1 LLSIRAAIYRKG
13 RSVFMTNTNAANF
26 GQNLS
31 DYLNQAVLYQDIINV
46 NTKNGN
52 AVLISET
59 EYRSLMETLYLLG
72 VPGMKERLLDGVEI
86 PVEECDEF
94 EW

>member
-1 LLSIRAAIYRKG
+1 
-13 RSVFMTNTNAANF
+13 MTNINAANF

-46 NTKNGN
+46 STKNGN
-52 AVLISET
+52 AVLISES
-59 EYRSLMETLYLLG
+59 EYRSLKETLYLLG
-72 VPGMKERLLDGVEI
+72 VPGMKDRLIEGLKI
-86 PVEECDEF
+86 PVEECEDF

>member
-1 LLSIRAAIYRKG
+1 
-13 RSVFMTNTNAANF
+13 MTNINAANF

-46 NTKNGN
+46 STKNGN
-52 AVLISET
+52 AVLISEA
-59 EYRSLMETLYLLG
+59 EYRSLKETLYLLG
-72 VPGMKERLLDGVEI
+72 VHGMKDRLIEGLKI
-86 PVEECDEF
+86 PVEECEDF

>member
-1 LLSIRAAIYRKG
+1 
-13 RSVFMTNTNAANF
+13 MTNINAANF

-46 NTKNGN
+46 STKNGN
-52 AVLISET
+52 AVLISEA
-59 EYRSLMETLYLLG
+59 EYRSLTETLYLLG
-72 VPGMKERLLDGVEI
+72 VPGMKDRLIEGLKI
-86 PVEECDEF
+86 PVEECEDF

>member
-1 LLSIRAAIYRKG
+1 
-13 RSVFMTNTNAANF
+13 MTNTNAANF

-72 VPGMKERLLDGVEI
+72 VPGMKERLLDGLEI

>member
-1 LLSIRAAIYRKG
+1 
-13 RSVFMTNTNAANF
+13 MTNTNAANF
-26 GQNLS
+26 SQNLS
-31 DYLNQAVLYQDIINV
+31 DYLNQAVLYQDAINV

-52 AVLISET
+52 AVLISEA

-72 VPGMKERLLDGVEI
+72 VPGMKERLLEGLEI

>member
-1 LLSIRAAIYRKG
+1 
-13 RSVFMTNTNAANF
+13 MTNTNAANL

>member
-1 LLSIRAAIYRKG
+1 
-13 RSVFMTNTNAANF
+13 
-26 GQNLS
+26 
-31 DYLNQAVLYQDIINV
+31 
-46 NTKNGN
+46 
-52 AVLISET
+52 
-59 EYRSLMETLYLLG
+59 MESLYLLG

>member
-1 LLSIRAAIYRKG
+1 
-13 RSVFMTNTNAANF
+13 MTNTNAANF

-31 DYLNQAVLYQDIINV
+31 DYLNQAVLYQDTINV

-52 AVLISET
+52 AVLISEA

-72 VPGMKERLLDGVEI
+72 VPGMKERLLEGLEI

>member
-1 LLSIRAAIYRKG
+1 
-13 RSVFMTNTNAANF
+13 MTNTNAANF

-59 EYRSLMETLYLLG
+59 EFRSLMETLYLLG
-72 VPGMKERLLDGVEI
+72 VPGMKERLLDGLEI

>member
-1 LLSIRAAIYRKG
+1 
-13 RSVFMTNTNAANF
+13 MTNVNAANF

-31 DYLNQAVLYQDIINV
+31 DYLKQAVLYQDVINV

-52 AVLISET
+52 AVLISEA

-72 VPGMKERLLDGVEI
+72 VPGMKERLVEGLKI
-86 PVEECDEF
+86 PVEECEDF

>member
-1 LLSIRAAIYRKG
+1 
-13 RSVFMTNTNAANF
+13 MTNTNAANF

-86 PVEECDEF
+86 PVEECEDF

>member
-1 LLSIRAAIYRKG
+1 
-13 RSVFMTNTNAANF
+13 MTNTNAANF

-31 DYLNQAVLYQDIINV
+31 DYLNQAVLYQDTINV

-59 EYRSLMETLYLLG
+59 EYWSLMETLYLLG
-72 VPGMKERLLDGVEI
+72 VPGMKERLLEGLEI

>member
-1 LLSIRAAIYRKG
+1 
-13 RSVFMTNTNAANF
+13 MTNTNAANF

>member
-1 LLSIRAAIYRKG
+1 
-13 RSVFMTNTNAANF
+13 MTNTNAANF

-72 VPGMKERLLDGVEI
+72 VPGMKERLLDGLEI
-86 PVEECDEF
+86 PVEECEDF